1 MYSRSRLIP
10 ARAGSTALWFLLRR
24 VPAVHPRSCG
34 ERTHLTDAEVA
45 HPGSSPLARGTR
57 NVNRLQAVEARLIPA
72 RAGNTTGKFHPGG
85 KGTAHP
91 RSRGEHGETGGI
103 EIFAF
108 GSSPL
113 ARGTLGFTRNKRHKL
128 RLIPARAGNTSSNA
142 LAAFFMPAHPRSR
155 GEHSM
160 NAAVSGSC
168 IGSSPLARG
177 TQSACRRLQ
186 AEVWLIPARAGN
198 TSIAWLRACIRSAHP
213 RSRGEHR
220 GLNPRYIQKCGSSPL
235 VRGTCTHQR
244 NQPLLVRLIP
254 ARAGNTSRQSASC
267 SWPRAHPRSR
277 GEHGGGGGE

>member
-113 ARGTLGFTRNKRHKL
+113 ARGAHAVFEVAVGVE

-177 TQSACRRLQ
+177 TPFRC
-186 AEVWLIPARAGN
+186 
-198 TSIAWLRACIRSAHP
+198 
-213 RSRGEHR
+213 
-220 GLNPRYIQKCGSSPL
+220 CGVSL
-235 VRGTCTHQR
+235 M
-244 NQPLLVRLIP
+244 LRLIP
-254 ARAGNTSRQSASC
+254 ARAGNT
-267 SWPRAHPRSR
+267 
-277 GEHGGGGGE
+277 

>member
-113 ARGTLGFTRNKRHKL
+113 ARG
-128 RLIPARAGNTSSNA
+128 
-142 LAAFFMPAHPRSR
+142 AH
-155 GEHSM
+155 
-160 NAAVSGSC
+160 AVF
-168 IGSSPLARG
+168 
-177 TQSACRRLQ
+177 
-186 AEVWLIPARAGN
+186 EVAVGV
-198 TSIAWLRACIRSAHP
+198 
-213 RSRGEHR
+213 E
-220 GLNPRYIQKCGSSPL
+220 
-235 VRGTCTHQR
+235 
-244 NQPLLVRLIP
+244 RLIP
-254 ARAGNTSRQSASC
+254 ARAGNTSRC
-267 SWPRAHPRSR
+267 VLIVRWRRAHPRSR
-277 GEHGGGGGE
+277 GEHLDSRAINATSCGSSPLARGTLLQTPWRHFSCRLIPARAGNTP